1 MTQEI
6 KDLIE
11 KINQEGVEAAQK
23 KAQEIEDRAKQ
34 QADEILRNAKK
45 ESEKLIA
52 DTKLTL
58 KRMEEKE
65 KALLAQAGRDLL
77 LSLKKEVNALL
88 SRIVVSDLRQS
99 LAPDALAKI
108 ILELIK
114 GYSAENI
121 VVSIRKEDLDVLE
134 KEFLSKLKEE
144 AKKGITLKPSEDIR
158 AGFTISFDAGKS
170 CYDFSDKALAE
181 YIGEYLK
188 PKLNELLKEAA
199 SG

>member
-52 DTKLTL
+52 DTKLAL

-99 LAPDALAKI
+99 LAPDALVKI
-108 ILELIK
+108 ILELVK

-121 VVSIRKEDLDVLE
+121 VVSLSKEDLDVLE
-134 KEFLSKLKEE
+134 KGFLSKLKEE
-144 AKKGITLKPSEDIR
+144 AQKGITLKPSEDIR

-181 YIGEYLK
+181 YIGQYLK